1 MINKIV
7 NPTLFEKGQ
16 SKDHR
21 GFVEYYNSLDLS
33 DYKRFY
39 IVTNPLRG
47 TVRAWHGH
55 KIEAKLI
62 KVLKGEFLVAVVK
75 VDNWDNPSKEN
86 NVEKFLMN
94 EDSGI
99 LYIPPGY
106 ANGAINL
113 VADSKVIYFSSLNL
127 EDSANDDYRFGSK
140 FWDPWTDYSP
150 EIYE

>member
-1 MINKIV
+1 MINQIV

-16 SKDHR
+16 SEDHR
-21 GFVEYYNSLDLS
+21 GYVEYYNSIDLS
-33 DYKRFY
+33 DFKRFY

-55 KIEAKLI
+55 KVEAKLI
-62 KVLKGEFLVAVVK
+62 KVLKGEFIVAVVK
-75 VDNWDNPSKEN
+75 VDNWENPSSDNKI
-86 NVEKFLMN
+86 EKFKLN
-94 EDSGI
+94 VDSGT

-113 VADSKVIYFSSLNL
+113 VTDSEVIYFSSLKID
-127 EDSANDDYRFGSK
+127 DSKNDDFRFDAK
-140 FWDPWTDYSP
+140 FWNPWSDYSP